1 MEENTVKHEK
11 LLKFGGHE
19 KLLGF
24 AGKKTFKLIS
34 LLIVVCLASFWLIE
48 QSPIDPVRAYI
59 GEMSVTPEKQAQ
71 LEEYWG
77 VNSPPQEKFLNWAG
91 NILKGDFGTSLIYR
105 IPVTDVIKEKF
116 TASLILMAASWLI
129 SGILGFILGIIAGM
143 KRGTWIDK
151 IIKTYCYTLA
161 ATPTFWLALVLLMVF
176 SVYLGWFPIGLS
188 VPIGVTAD
196 NVTFLDWL
204 HRLILP
210 ALTLSLLGV
219 AQIAMFTRE
228 KLKEVLSSDYVL
240 FAKARGEKGLNLVL
254 RHGVRNVA
262 LPAITLQF
270 LGFSELFGGA
280 VLVEQVFS
288 YPGIGQAAVS
298 AGLRS
303 DVPLLLGIVL
313 VSALFVFFGNTMAD
327 IIYEFVDPRIKQEEA
342 AS

>member
-1 MEENTVKHEK
+1 MKTEK
-11 LLKFGGHE
+11 LLRFNGHE
-19 KLLGF
+19 KLLDF
-24 AGKKTFKLIS
+24 IGKKTIKLIF
-34 LLIVVCLASFWLIE
+34 LLIVVCLASFWLVE

-59 GEMSVTPEKQAQ
+59 GEMSITQEKKIQ

-77 VNSPPQEKFLNWAG
+77 VNTPPQEKLLNWAG
-91 NILKGDFGTSLIYR
+91 NIMKGNFGTSLIYR
-105 IPVTDVIKEKF
+105 IPVFDVIKERF
-116 TASLILMAASWLI
+116 TASLILMATSWII

-151 IIKTYCYTLA
+151 IIKIYCYILA
-161 ATPTFWLALVLLMVF
+161 ATPTFWLALILLMVF

-188 VPIGVTAD
+188 VPIGVTAN

-204 HRLILP
+204 HHLILP
-210 ALTLSLLGV
+210 ALALSLLGV

-228 KLKEVLSSDYVL
+228 KLTEVLSSDYVL

-280 VLVEQVFS
+280 ILVEQVFS
-288 YPGIGQAAVS
+288 YPGIGQAAVA

-327 IIYEFVDPRIKQEEA
+327 LIYEFVDPRIKQQEA